1 MTIASRAEGFHQIL
15 SLFIKAPGTTA
26 FAILPGIKLTKTAKV
41 RVPSLRY
48 TLNLLYGY

>member
-1 MTIASRAEGFHQIL
+1 MVIAVRAEGFHQIL
-15 SLFIKAPGTTA
+15 SLFIDDPRTTA
-26 FAILPGIKLTKTAKV
+26 PAVVPGIKLTKTAKV